1 MKKKQFSYLR
11 TIALLA
17 LAGLAFWGLMS
28 LGALHRRTCPELY
41 APGSSDYAWLYLVLF
56 ALIILLIPVISSIGG
71 LLTGYRLHRMRIL
84 FLDVRQEEKLRV
96 RLSKRP
102 GWGAFLVPPRIDG
115 TSPYKLAL
123 LSAPLALAAL
133 SAICLALALIFW
145 HTGPAQA
152 LLIVPVACLGLLVV
166 HFLPRKNGTDLLSR
180 LLAFRNKDK
189 LRAWEC
195 ALYVTASLNDGKK
208 LSEMPDEWFQRYPAE
223 AADDLYVSN
232 CIVNGSSRLMRQSR
246 FAEAYDMLQP
256 LFGLAP
262 SPDTH
267 QTIACTLLNG
277 AICEAIEGLPP
288 VCLNQLEHPS
298 VKYMTPAHWESRIRT
313 AQYARALFLNH
324 DEAEATALL
333 PQIEKDIAEDQTDA
347 ALIRLLQ
354 EKAGLITKEETP

>member
-1 MKKKQFSYLR
+1 MKKQLTNFLR
-11 TIALLA
+11 IIAPLA
-17 LAGLAFWGLMS
+17 LAGLALWGLVS

-41 APGSSDYAWLYLVLF
+41 APGSDDYAWLYFVFLALF
-56 ALIILLIPVISSIGG
+56 FLLMPLFSSIGG
-71 LLTGYRLHRMRIL
+71 LLTGYRLHRLHTFFIE
-84 FLDVRQEEKLRV
+84 VRQEEKLRI
-96 RLSKRP
+96 RLSKRF
-102 GWGAFLVPPRIDG
+102 GWGALLLPPRIDG
-115 TSPYKLAL
+115 TSPYKMAL
-123 LSAPLALAAL
+123 LSQPLALAAL
-133 SAICLALALIFW
+133 SALCLVLALIFW

-166 HFLPRKNGTDLLSR
+166 LFLPRKNGTDLLSR
-180 LLAFRNKDK
+180 LLAFRNSDK

-195 ALYVTASLNDGKK
+195 ALCVTASLNDGKK

-313 AQYARALFLNH
+313 AQYARVLFLNH

-333 PQIEKDIAEDQTDA
+333 PQIEKDIAGDHTDA
-347 ALIRLLQ
+347 ALIRRLQ
-354 EKAGLITKEETP
+354 EKAGLITKEETT